1 MGRYESVR
9 GFASVDGNLSPLRRY
24 GCAVLF
30 VLVAM
35 GATFLLRLVFTIP
48 FWFSFLAAV
57 MASSWFGGKGPGW
70 LAVILSTVA
79 VDRFFLP
86 PAMTGQIN
94 REAIPFLFAFV
105 GCALIA
111 SWFSS
116 WRTEVERSLKEARDQ
131 LEARVR
137 ERTSE
142 LQEANDSLVVEISE
156 RKRAQEASAVAQAA
170 LARVNRVMTIG
181 ELTASIAHEVSQP
194 LAAILTSAGAC
205 DRWLA
210 NDPPDIEKAR
220 VAAARITKAGTRAS
234 EVVSGTRALFKKGKP
249 ETRSININ
257 DVIRE
262 TVSLLQD
269 EAARQGISIDAE
281 LDSDLPATFGDPV
294 HLQQVIM
301 NLMMNGIDAM
311 EAVKESSG
319 VLHLMTRRLATNEVL
334 VTVQDSGSGLDPGNL
349 ETIFHPYFTTK
360 EKGLGM
366 GLSISR
372 SIVESHGGRLWA
384 TPGANRGAI
393 FQFTLPAKVAPLTD
407 QTTKDSGSDG

>member
-1 MGRYESVR
+1 
-9 GFASVDGNLSPLRRY
+9 
-24 GCAVLF
+24 
-30 VLVAM
+30 
-35 GATFLLRLVFTIP
+35 
-48 FWFSFLAAV
+48 
-57 MASSWFGGKGPGW
+57 MA
-70 LAVILSTVA
+70 
-79 VDRFFLP
+79 
-86 PAMTGQIN
+86 GQIN

-116 WRTEVERSLKEARDQ
+116 WRTQVERSLKEARDQ

-142 LQEANDSLVVEISE
+142 LQEANSSLVVEISE
-156 RKRAQEASAVAQAA
+156 RKRAQEASEVAQTA

-194 LAAILTSAGAC
+194 LAAVLTSAGAC

-220 VAAARITKAGTRAS
+220 IAVARITKAGTRAS
-234 EVVSGTRALFKKGKP
+234 DVVSGARALFKKDKP
-249 ETRSININ
+249 ETRSIDIN
-257 DVIRE
+257 HVIRE

-269 EAARQGISIDAE
+269 EAARHGISIHAE
-281 LDSDLPATFGDPV
+281 FDPDLPATFGDPV

-311 EAVKESSG
+311 EAFEGSSG
-319 VLHLMTRRLATNEVL
+319 ILHLTTRRLATDEVL

-349 ETIFHPYFTTK
+349 EAIFQPYFTTK

-384 TPGANRGAI
+384 TPGANSGAI
-393 FQFTLPAKVAPLTD
+393 FQFTLPTKVADLTN
-407 QTTKDSGSDG
+407 QTSENSGSDV

>member
-105 GCALIA
+105 GCALIV

-116 WRTEVERSLKEARDQ
+116 WRTQVERSLKEARDQ

>member
-105 GCALIA
+105 GCALIV

-116 WRTEVERSLKEARDQ
+116 WRTQVERSLKEARDQ

-194 LAAILTSAGAC
+194 LVAVLASAGA
-205 DRWLA
+205 
-210 NDPPDIEKAR
+210 PAR
-220 VAAARITKAGTRAS
+220 YSRRAS
-234 EVVSGTRALFKKGKP
+234 LRHV
-249 ETRSININ
+249 
-257 DVIRE
+257 
-262 TVSLLQD
+262 
-269 EAARQGISIDAE
+269 
-281 LDSDLPATFGDPV
+281 
-294 HLQQVIM
+294 
-301 NLMMNGIDAM
+301 
-311 EAVKESSG
+311 
-319 VLHLMTRRLATNEVL
+319 
-334 VTVQDSGSGLDPGNL
+334 
-349 ETIFHPYFTTK
+349 
-360 EKGLGM
+360 
-366 GLSISR
+366 LSIS
-372 SIVESHGGRLWA
+372 
-384 TPGANRGAI
+384 TM
-393 FQFTLPAKVAPLTD
+393 
-407 QTTKDSGSDG
+407 

>member
-1 MGRYESVR
+1 MRGLTSFDATLSV
-9 GFASVDGNLSPLRRY
+9 LRRY
-24 GCAVLF
+24 GYAALF
-30 VLVAM
+30 VLAALAV
-35 GATFLLRLVFTIP
+35 TFLLRLVFAIP

-86 PAMTGQIN
+86 PTMAGQIN

-116 WRTEVERSLKEARDQ
+116 WRTQVERSLKEARDQ

-142 LQEANDSLVVEISE
+142 LQEANSSLVVEISE
-156 RKRAQEASAVAQAA
+156 RKRAQEASEVAQTA

-194 LAAILTSAGAC
+194 LAAVLTSAGAC

-220 VAAARITKAGTRAS
+220 IAVARITKAGTRAS
-234 EVVSGTRALFKKGKP
+234 DVVSGARALFKKDKP
-249 ETRSININ
+249 ETRSIDIN
-257 DVIRE
+257 HVIRE

-269 EAARQGISIDAE
+269 EAARHGISIHAE
-281 LDSDLPATFGDPV
+281 FDPDLPATFGDPV

-311 EAVKESSG
+311 EAFEGSSG
-319 VLHLMTRRLATNEVL
+319 ILHLTTRRLATDEVL

-349 ETIFHPYFTTK
+349 EAIFQPYFTTK

-384 TPGANRGAI
+384 TPGANSGAI
-393 FQFTLPAKVAPLTD
+393 FQFTLPTKVADLTN
-407 QTTKDSGSDG
+407 QTSENSGSDV

>member
-57 MASSWFGGKGPGW
+57 MASSWFGGTGPGW

-105 GCALIA
+105 GCALIV

-116 WRTEVERSLKEARDQ
+116 WRTQVERSLKEARDQ